1 MFGYLIST
9 GDLLSEEQ
17 FKTYKSYYCGL
28 CHGIRDGFGEIPRLA
43 LAYDMTFLILV
54 LSSLYEPETEAAEG
68 RCLPHPFKEHSFR
81 SNAFTS
87 YAASMNVYLA
97 WLNCLDDWED
107 ERKLAGKLES
117 EILKKHALKVEKQY
131 PEKCALIKKE
141 LAALSKLESDE
152 NSGIDACADTFGRIM
167 AGIFAVYDDRWQR
180 YLYDFGLALG
190 RFIYIMDAV
199 CDLKKDTETGSFNP
213 LKKLYGKD
221 AKAEDLKAMLEM
233 LLGDC
238 VRSLDY
244 LPLVENTDIIN
255 NILCAGVWLK
265 FYRAFGAERNPTG
278 AGSV

>member
-54 LSSLYEPETEAAEG
+54 LSSLYEPETTSARG

-81 SNAFTS
+81 SNAFTD

-117 EILKKHALKVEKQY
+117 EILKKTRAQSRRKISRKVRPY
-131 PEKCALIKKE
+131 KKG
-141 LAALSKLESDE
+141 A
-152 NSGIDACADTFGRIM
+152 R
-167 AGIFAVYDDRWQR
+167 R
-180 YLYDFGLALG
+180 ALG
-190 RFIYIMDAV
+190 ARI
-199 CDLKKDTETGSFNP
+199 
-213 LKKLYGKD
+213 
-221 AKAEDLKAMLEM
+221 
-233 LLGDC
+233 
-238 VRSLDY
+238 R
-244 LPLVENTDIIN
+244 
-255 NILCAGVWLK
+255 
-265 FYRAFGAERNPTG
+265 
-278 AGSV
+278 

>member
-28 CHGIRDGFGEIPRLA
+28 CHGLRDGFGEIPRLA

-54 LSSLYEPETEAAEG
+54 LSSLYEPETTSARG
-68 RCLPHPFKEHSFR
+68 RCLPHPFKEHSFT
-81 SNAFTS
+81 SNAFTA

-107 ERKLAGKLES
+107 ERKPAGKLES

-141 LAALSKLESDE
+141 LAALSELEKDD

-167 AGIFAVYDDRWQR
+167 A
-180 YLYDFGLALG
+180 
-190 RFIYIMDAV
+190 
-199 CDLKKDTETGSFNP
+199 
-213 LKKLYGKD
+213 
-221 AKAEDLKAMLEM
+221 
-233 LLGDC
+233 
-238 VRSLDY
+238 
-244 LPLVENTDIIN
+244 
-255 NILCAGVWLK
+255 
-265 FYRAFGAERNPTG
+265 
-278 AGSV
+278 